1 MAIIV
6 RERLIE
12 IGQAVA
18 KGEKTLIENG
28 AGYKLID
35 SGDFVKGV
43 HRKVCTCKLKV
54 GDDVEDQSKKQS
66 KKSVSKRNSYK
77 ESGPEGSSEYSDYDQ
92 A

>member
-1 MAIIV
+1 MASIDKKK
-6 RERLIE
+6 LIE

-18 KGEKTLIENG
+18 KGEKILIEHG

-66 KKSVSKRNSYK
+66 KKSVSKRNSRK
-77 ESGPEGSSEYSDYDQ
+77 ESGPEGSSEYSNYDQ